1 MNLWK
6 VEILLT
12 MCVLINTFVNQKFI
26 YVLWLFFLTNVAH
39 MKPKGLKIEYL
50 FMWDKPFSSSICDFL

>member
-26 YVLWLFFLTNVAH
+26 TY
-39 MKPKGLKIEYL
+39 
-50 FMWDKPFSSSICDFL
+50 CDFFFDKCYPYETQKS

>member
-26 YVLWLFFLTNVAH
+26 TYCDFFFLTNVAH
-39 MKPKGLKIEYL
+39 MKPKSLKIEYYYVR
-50 FMWDKPFSSSICDFL
+50 

>member
-6 VEILLT
+6 VEILLR

-26 YVLWLFFLTNVAH
+26 TYCDFFFLTNVAH
-39 MKPKGLKIEYL
+39 MKPKSLKIEYYYVR
-50 FMWDKPFSSSICDFL
+50 